1 MEYRTMVQSSGESRC
16 PDDPYADIFSG
27 FKGEYGDLIA
37 TLQMIQEK
45 LGYISEESVK
55 RISRFLRV
63 SENEIFGVA
72 SFYRQFRFV
81 ESGKCIVKVCMGT
94 ACHVRGASNILDGFR
109 RKLHIEPDQTT
120 EDKLFTLE
128 TVNCVGACALGPI
141 VVFGDEY
148 RGQMLVKDV
157 DEAIEKI
164 RTENEQEGG
173 AIK

>member
-1 MEYRTMVQSSGESRC
+1 MPRE
-16 PDDPYADIFSG
+16 A
-27 FKGEYGDLIA
+27 L
-37 TLQMIQEK
+37 
-45 LGYISEESVK
+45 
-55 RISRFLRV
+55 
-63 SENEIFGVA
+63 
-72 SFYRQFRFV
+72 
-81 ESGKCIVKVCMGT
+81 
-94 ACHVRGASNILDGFR
+94 SNILDGFR
-109 RKLHIEPDQTT
+109 RKLRIEPDQTT